1 MHSLRNLSRNNLI
14 PQKIYGQANVKKI
27 NSFSSSSEHVKSS
40 LFSHISPASWFFI
53 GAGVTYFSI
62 RYIYGSWKRKDAMRI
77 EKEEKSSRI
86 DSITNNNYKIFEKNK
101 MITDKILS
109 KIQRE

>member
-53 GAGVTYFSI
+53 GAGITYFSI
-62 RYIYGSWKRKDAMRI
+62 DRYGSWKRKEAMRI

-86 DSITNNNYKIFEKNK
+86 DLITNNNYKIVEKNK

-109 KIQRE
+109 KIQKE